1 MLPLFAVTAAVSAW
15 ESFATGATLGLAIYQ
30 AARSSRNRS

>member
-15 ESFATGATLGLAIYQ
+15 KSFATGATLGLTIYQ
-30 AARSSRNRS
+30 AAHSSRNRS

>member
-1 MLPLFAVTAAVSAW
+1 MLPLFAVSAAVSAW
-15 ESFATGATLGLAIYQ
+15 ESFTAGATLGLTIYQ